1 MEDFLSKF
9 EAYSKQVPQEN
20 FESYLYAMLDSA
32 DGINSESNQ
41 FFGFSSQTYLF
52 RLSFWCLENIQDK
65 KERATLLKKYINLN
79 SNFSFI
85 NYFLFK
91 EQKNREENQEILLDD
106 SDFQALKNDFIV
118 QLNRF
123 ANSCPDKLI
132 QHHSFLSLM
141 YCWKEW
147 ENSSIVL
154 TWFET
159 QTQNIEGILKV
170 LQSMILVTR
179 SSNDFYTISNIKKYI
194 KADTVE
200 NFLDITRILNII
212 DSTNT
217 SILSDEEKELI
228 EMLRKGIENKA
239 NN

>member
-1 MEDFLSKF
+1 
-9 EAYSKQVPQEN
+9 
-20 FESYLYAMLDSA
+20 
-32 DGINSESNQ
+32 
-41 FFGFSSQTYLF
+41 
-52 RLSFWCLENIQDK
+52 
-65 KERATLLKKYINLN
+65 
-79 SNFSFI
+79 
-85 NYFLFK
+85 
-91 EQKNREENQEILLDD
+91 
-106 SDFQALKNDFIV
+106 
-118 QLNRF
+118 
-123 ANSCPDKLI
+123 
-132 QHHSFLSLM
+132 M
-141 YCWKEW
+141 YRWKEW

-239 NN
+239 NNRDDDLDD